1 MSSVEEDFR
10 KALKQLLR
18 CVSEQSQTTGR
29 SIEITITSVAR
40 IAKRSR
46 TLIAKKHCAYPKMRA
61 LIYRVQRRV
70 NTCRKQKTQFSHD
83 NSGEPKAQDQ
93 SLVKTNARLRK
104 RVSELTAEVQM
115 FATLLAEADQQLR
128 IYRKVDDRA
137 EHDRERKSN
146 RAERRKSGH

>member
-1 MSSVEEDFR
+1 MSPVEEDFR
-10 KALKQLLR
+10 NALKQILR
-18 CVSEQSQTTGR
+18 GLSEQSQTTGR
-29 SIEITITSVAR
+29 SVEISIAGVAR
-40 IAKRSR
+40 TAKRSR
-46 TLIAKKHCAYPKMRA
+46 TLIAEKRCAYPKMRA

-70 NTCRKQKTQFSHD
+70 KACRMQKTQFAHD
-83 NSGEPKAQDQ
+83 NSGEPNAQDQ